1 MTDCIIFGGADM
13 EISDVDTNIF
23 ADKFIICADRGFEH
37 ARELGL
43 TPNLI
48 VGDFDSLGYS
58 PDAECEILSF
68 KPEKDDTDL
77 MIALKQAL
85 KRGFKSIDIY
95 AALGGRL
102 DHTYASIQSLNY
114 ADQHGAKA
122 RLVSDTDIVDLLAP
136 GEYTFARKD
145 GFTLSLFSYSE
156 QVCGLCI
163 SGAKYSVNNITID
176 NSFPIG
182 VSNEITEDKAVISF
196 SSGKLLVIRSLCQ

>member
-23 ADKFIICADRGFEH
+23 ADKFIICADRGLKH

-43 TPNLI
+43 TPDLI

-102 DHTYASIQSLNY
+102 DHPLQA
-114 ADQHGAKA
+114 
-122 RLVSDTDIVDLLAP
+122 
-136 GEYTFARKD
+136 
-145 GFTLSLFSYSE
+145 FS
-156 QVCGLCI
+156 
-163 SGAKYSVNNITID
+163 
-176 NSFPIG
+176 
-182 VSNEITEDKAVISF
+182 
-196 SSGKLLVIRSLCQ
+196 R